1 VAAADQVPDPSD
13 PEPGVPTGVGRSM
26 LVDPMGTVRVDLGP
40 GPGVTAASVDPAL
53 TARVRAVL
61 PSLANRRDDVFG
73 EVRKI

>member
-1 VAAADQVPDPSD
+1 
-13 PEPGVPTGVGRSM
+13 
-26 LVDPMGTVRVDLGP
+26 MGTVRVDLGP